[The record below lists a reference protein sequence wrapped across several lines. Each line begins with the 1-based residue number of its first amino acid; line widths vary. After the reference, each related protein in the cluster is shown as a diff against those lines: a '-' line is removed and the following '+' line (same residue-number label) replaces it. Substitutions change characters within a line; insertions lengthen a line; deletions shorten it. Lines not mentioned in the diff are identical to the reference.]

1 MTQPQLALIVEDSPT
16 HRMMLKSIL
25 EKLDI
30 KTLEAEDGQQAAEIF
45 SQHPIDIVFMDIM
58 MPVMDGYASIREI
71 RLSEDGSGKSA
82 PIVLITSV
90 DNDLELEF
98 AMASGANYAINKPF
112 TADSIHQVLKDI
124 QAA

>member
-45 SQHPIDIVFMDIM
+45 SQHPVDIVFMDIM
-58 MPVMDGYASIREI
+58 MPVMDGFEATRQIRASAKGQQVKIIMVTALDGEDNVSKGLQAGADLYITKPYRANEI
-71 RLSEDGSGKSA
+71 MSVLTED
-82 PIVLITSV
+82 
-90 DNDLELEF
+90 
-98 AMASGANYAINKPF
+98 
-112 TADSIHQVLKDI
+112 
-124 QAA
+124 